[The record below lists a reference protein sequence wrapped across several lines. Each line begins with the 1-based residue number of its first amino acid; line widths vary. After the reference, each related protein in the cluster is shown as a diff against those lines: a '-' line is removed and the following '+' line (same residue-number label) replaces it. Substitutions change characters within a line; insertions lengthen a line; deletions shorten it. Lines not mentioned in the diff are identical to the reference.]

1 VTNVVSQSADD
12 DKQPPAAAVAVGC
25 DESDADADDDAA
37 SDYVMVD
44 KLSVGDAAA
53 DKNVNKLLKFVADN
67 DIQMVSVFPDFLD

>member
-1 VTNVVSQSADD
+1 M
-12 DKQPPAAAVAVGC
+12 GC
-25 DESDADADDDAA
+25 DESDADGDDDAA